1 MKNNV
6 YINYSGA
13 TDKTGSLL
21 AEALDIQGG
30 VKSAG
35 KTKAIVI
42 GWGAKTKDN
51 IDLGKAKVLNHPDK
65 IKVNRNKLKAMELM
79 LAAKVNI
86 APFAPAETVISA
98 LDNKKNTMVLPVIG
112 RTNYHQGGANFFT
125 CLTKTHVTDVIGVLN
140 NKLGKRGYF
149 QNYVDVKEEYRLHI
163 VLDQLIYA
171 VKKTRRSNL
180 TEAYVEQQSDKI
192 KRMAEKKG
200 VDINDD
206 TLKYALEYQGK
217 KIAGS
222 DNIVRS
228 NTRGWRFS
236 SIKIENVPHDLIVE
250 SIKALRALDLEFGA
264 VDCVIDTDGKAWIIE
279 VNTGPGL
286 EGTSFKKY
294 VETFAKVINDIL
306 NPPKKTSEKVIS
318 KLKGALSKKPHL
330 GSKIPDFL
338 PEKDGEIDS
347 KKLRML
353 ADMLDNCDDD
363 TEKDAVNRVA
373 QRMFG

>member
-1 MKNNV
+1 MKKNV

-30 VKSAG
+30 VKSAD

-51 IDLGKAKVLNHPDK
+51 VDLGKATVLNHPNQ
-65 IKVNRNKLKAMELM
+65 IKTNRNKLTALELM
-79 LAAKVNI
+79 HRAKVNV
-86 APFAPAETVISA
+86 APFSPAESVVNDLNNA
-98 LDNKKNTMVLPVIG
+98 KNPMALPVIG

-125 CLTKTHVTDVIGVLN
+125 CLTKTHVNDVINVLS

-149 QNYVDVKEEYRLHI
+149 QNYIDVQEEYRLHI

-171 VKKTRRSNL
+171 VKKKRRNNL
-180 TEAYVEQQSDKI
+180 TEAYVEQQGDKI

-200 VDINDD
+200 VELNDA

-228 NTRGWRFS
+228 NTRGWKFS
-236 SIKIENVPHDLIVE
+236 SIKIENVPHDLVVE
-250 SIKALRALDLEFGA
+250 SIKSLRALNLEFGA
-264 VDCVIDTDGKAWIIE
+264 VDCVIDTDGKTWIIE

-294 VETFAKVINDIL
+294 VETFTKVIDDIL
-306 NPPKKTSEKVIS
+306 NPPKKTSEKVMS
-318 KLKGALSKKPHL
+318 KIKGALSKKPEK
-330 GSKIPDFL
+330 GSKK
-338 PEKDGEIDS
+338 PEKGGKIDAE
-347 KKLRML
+347 KLRML
-353 ADMLDNCDDD
+353 ADMLDNCGDDG
-363 TEKDAVNRVA
+363 EKDAVNKVA

>member
-13 TDKTGSLL
+13 TDKTGTLL
-21 AEALDIQGG
+21 AEALDIKGG

-35 KTKAIVI
+35 KTKDIVI
-42 GWGAKTKDN
+42 GWGTKIKEDV
-51 IDLGKAKVLNHPDK
+51 DFGKAKVINHPNK

-86 APFAPAETVISA
+86 APFASTDTIVNA
-98 LDNKKNTMVLPVIG
+98 LNDKKNPMTLPVIG

-125 CLTKTHVTDVIGVLN
+125 CLTKTHVTDVINVLN

-149 QNYVDVKEEYRLHI
+149 QNYIDVKEEYRLHI

-171 VKKTRRSNL
+171 VKKKRRSNL
-180 TEAYVEQQSDKI
+180 TEAYIEQQSDKI

-200 VDINDD
+200 VEINDD

-228 NTRGWRFS
+228 NTRGWKFS
-236 SIKIENVPHDLIVE
+236 SVKLENVPHDLTVE

-294 VETFAKVINDIL
+294 VETFTKVINDIL
-306 NPPKKTSEKVIS
+306 NPPEKKITKVIS
-318 KLKGALSKKPHL
+318 KIKGAVTKKPEKA
-330 GSKIPDFL
+330 GKKS
-338 PEKDGEIDS
+338 EKDSNIDS
-347 KKLRML
+347 EKLRML
-353 ADMLDNCDDD
+353 ADMLDNCGDDE
-363 TEKDAVNRVA
+363 EKDAVNKVA

>member
-13 TDKTGSLL
+13 TDKTGGLL

-42 GWGAKTKDN
+42 GWGTKTKEN
-51 IDLGKAKVLNHPDK
+51 IDLGKAKVLNHPNK
-65 IKVNRNKLKAMELM
+65 IRTNRNKLTALELM
-79 LAAKVNI
+79 LAAKVNV
-86 APFAPAETVISA
+86 APFSSAENMMKDLA
-98 LDNKKNTMVLPVIG
+98 AAKNPMILPVIG

-125 CLTKTHVTDVIGVLN
+125 CLTESHVNDVIGVLN
-140 NKLGKRGYF
+140 NKLGKKGYF
-149 QNYVDVKEEYRLHI
+149 QNYIDVKDEYRLH
-163 VLDQLIYA
+163 VVMDNLIYA
-171 VKKTRRSNL
+171 VKKKKRSNL

-200 VDINDD
+200 IELNDD

-217 KIAGS
+217 KISGS

-228 NTRGWRFS
+228 NTRGWKFS
-236 SIKIENVPHDLIVE
+236 SIKVENVPHDLIVE
-250 SIKALRALDLEFGA
+250 SIKALRALELEFGA
-264 VDCVIDTDGKAWIIE
+264 VDCVIDTNGKAWIIE

-294 VETFAKVINDIL
+294 VETFTKVIDDIL
-306 NPPKKTSEKVIS
+306 NPPEKKVTSVIN
-318 KLKGALSKKPHL
+318 KLKGAMSKKPEK
-330 GSKIPDFL
+330 GSKK
-338 PEKDGEIDS
+338 PEKGGKIDS
-347 KKLRML
+347 EKLRMI

-363 TEKDAVNRVA
+363 SEKDAVNKVA

>member
-1 MKNNV
+1 MRNNV

-13 TDKTGSLL
+13 TDKTGGLL

-35 KTKAIVI
+35 KTKDIVI
-42 GWGAKTKDN
+42 GWGAKTKDK
-51 IDLGKAKVLNHPDK
+51 IDLGKAKVLNHPDR
-65 IKVNRNKLKAMELM
+65 IRVNRNKLTAMELM

-86 APFAPAETVISA
+86 APFATAETVISA
-98 LDNKKNTMVLPVIG
+98 LGDKKNPMVLPVIG

-125 CLTKTHVTDVIGVLN
+125 CLTKTHVSDVINVLN
-140 NKLGKRGYF
+140 TKLNKRGYF
-149 QNYVDVKEEYRLHI
+149 QNYIDVAEEYRLHI
-163 VLDQLIYA
+163 VLDELIYA
-171 VKKTRRSNL
+171 VKKKRRSNL

-200 VDINDD
+200 VELNED
-206 TLKYALEYQGK
+206 TIKFALEYQGK

-228 NTRGWRFS
+228 NTRGWKFS
-236 SIKIENVPHDLIVE
+236 SIKLENVPHDLIVE
-250 SIKALRALDLEFGA
+250 SIKSLKALDLEFGA
-264 VDCVIDTDGKAWIIE
+264 VDCVIDTDGKTWIIE

-294 VETFAKVINDIL
+294 VETFTKVINNIL
-306 NPPKKTSEKVIS
+306 NPPKKTSEKVMS
-318 KLKGALSKKPHL
+318 KIKGVLSKKPEK
-330 GSKIPDFL
+330 GSKK
-338 PEKDGEIDS
+338 PEKGGKIDS
-347 KKLRML
+347 EKLRML
-353 ADMLDNCDDD
+353 ADMLDNCDDNS
-363 TEKDAVNRVA
+363 EKDAVNKVA

>member
-13 TDKTGSLL
+13 TDKTGGLL
-21 AEALDIQGG
+21 AEALDIKGG
-30 VKSAG
+30 IKSAG
-35 KTKAIVI
+35 KTKDIVI
-42 GWGAKTKDN
+42 GWGTKTKDN
-51 IDLGKAKVLNHPDK
+51 IDLGKARVLNHPDK
-65 IKVNRNKLKAMELM
+65 IRVNRNKLKAMELM
-79 LAAKVNI
+79 SAAKVNI
-86 APFAPAETVISA
+86 APFSTTDTIIAD
-98 LDNKKNTMVLPVIG
+98 LDNTKNPITLPVIG

-125 CLTKTHVTDVIGVLN
+125 CLTKTHVADVINVLN
-140 NKLGKRGYF
+140 NKLSKRGYF
-149 QNYVDVKEEYRLHI
+149 QKYIDVKEEYRLHV
-163 VLDQLIYA
+163 VLDKLIYA
-171 VKKTRRSNL
+171 VKKKRRSNL
-180 TEAYVEQQSDKI
+180 TEAYIEQQSDKI

-200 VDINDD
+200 VELNDD

-228 NTRGWRFS
+228 NTRGWKFS
-236 SIKIENVPHDLIVE
+236 SIKLENVPHDLVVE
-250 SIKALRALDLEFGA
+250 SIKALRALKLEFGA

-294 VETFAKVINDIL
+294 VETFTKVIDDML
-306 NPPKKTSEKVIS
+306 NPPKKTVEKVADKI
-318 KLKGALSKKPHL
+318 KGALSKKPHL
-330 GSKIPDFL
+330 GSKK
-338 PEKDGEIDS
+338 PEKGGKIDS
-347 KKLRML
+347 EKLRML

-363 TEKDAVNRVA
+363 GEKEAVNKVA